1 MLRGCLRSFIPKGD
15 LIRAVKSS
23 LLSLRVD
30 FHSYNFSEST
40 NFKNQLSAEFLLE
53 KLGKNSALS
62 WIDKILKLP
71 IFSSNFKILSVL
83 KFFLNQL
90 ITAKFLGRIQISTS
104 YLMTVFWAARHKA
117 R

>member
-1 MLRGCLRSFIPKGD
+1 MQRECLRSFIPKGD

-23 LLSLRVD
+23 PLSFRVD
-30 FHSYNFSEST
+30 SHSYNFSEST
-40 NFKNQLSAEFLLE
+40 YFKNQLSAEFLPNFSS
-53 KLGKNSALS
+53 KNSALS

-104 YLMTVFWAARHKA
+104 YLMTVFWEARHKA